1 MWFKQRQ
8 QGSRACSSLC
18 LLCFTRNGQHK
29 EGHGLGATTQLG
41 YRGQSTHF
49 LRDTQYTAN
58 CSTADCPTPMSRIIS
73 STSGR
78 WLRSRSSI
86 LKNTQPTAFKIWR
99 LMGRYPVQ
107 LCLPLLPL
115 LWRQPELLGCFSR
128 QLCPKKGPIAE
139 LSTAVGML
147 LREKGL
153 LTEGLRSGM
162 PRERFLEQKPARF
175 PMESRGACR
184 G

>member
-1 MWFKQRQ
+1 MKAAGLQSLLLTLPALLHKRQ
-8 QGSRACSSLC
+8 ATHRGAW
-18 LLCFTRNGQHK
+18 
-29 EGHGLGATTQLG
+29 LGAMTQLG

-78 WLRSRSSI
+78 WLWSRSSI
-86 LKNTQPTAFKIWR
+86 LKNTRPTAFKIWR

-128 QLCPKKGPIAE
+128 RLCPKKGPRAE
-139 LSTAVGML
+139 LSTAAGTL
-147 LREKGL
+147 LREKGADGGSQVRDPL
-153 LTEGLRSGM
+153 GEVLGTKALPGFPWKVKE
-162 PRERFLEQKPARF
+162 PA
-175 PMESRGACR
+175 EAE
-184 G
+184 

>member
-1 MWFKQRQ
+1 MVQTKAAGLQSLLVTLPALLHKKWATHGGAWPGGHDSAWI
-8 QGSRACSSLC
+8 QGP
-18 LLCFTRNGQHK
+18 G
-29 EGHGLGATTQLG
+29 
-41 YRGQSTHF
+41 THF
-49 LRDTQYTAN
+49 LRDTQYTAS

-78 WLRSRSSI
+78 WLRRRSSI
-86 LKNTQPTAFKIWR
+86 LKNTRPTAFKIWR

-139 LSTAVGML
+139 LSTAAGML
-147 LREKGL
+147 LREKGV

-162 PRERFLEQKPARF
+162 PRERLLEQKPARF
-175 PMESRGACR
+175 PMASGGARRG
-184 G
+184 